1 MCRIVSC
8 VGAPG
13 GPGQAPSPAA
23 RERDI
28 MQRKHWIWASFAILA
43 AVVAALIWRAR
54 TASEG
59 RGSGSVGPAGSGAP
73 AASGAP
79 SGSGS
84 PEDRVVS
91 VVLVPVEA
99 RDMPIYLEGLGTV
112 AAYNTVTV
120 KPQVEGRIDKVAFT
134 EGQDVKK
141 GDLLVQIDPRPYSI
155 QLHTAQAA
163 LARDQAV
170 VAGRKRT
177 LERDTGLQ
185 REGLATQQQVDDD
198 RSAVEQ
204 AEATLKSDYA
214 LIEAARLQ
222 LEYARVTAPID
233 GVTGA
238 RLVDAGNVVRP
249 TDPTGLV
256 VITQVDPIAAF
267 FAVPQDAL
275 PEIMKEMKTGPLSV
289 EAWDRDGDT
298 KIATGTLVLVDNQ
311 INTQT
316 GTIRLKATF
325 ANEGR
330 ALWPNQFVKA
340 RLLLSTRKGSKVL
353 PASAVQ
359 RGPQGMFVY
368 VVGPE
373 QRAAVRP
380 VQVERTE
387 GETAIVASG
396 LEVGEQV
403 VADGQFQL
411 RPGSRVASK
420 PAGSSAPGARG
431 PGAPGSAS
439 GRAGPASSG
448 APAASEMPAAPAPSG
463 APR

>member
-1 MCRIVSC
+1 
-8 VGAPG
+8 
-13 GPGQAPSPAA
+13 
-23 RERDI
+23 

-43 AVVAALIWRAR
+43 VVAAALIWRAR
-54 TASEG
+54 TRSEG
-59 RGSGSVGPAGSGAP
+59 PSAVGPSGSAGPR
-73 AASGAP
+73 ASGSP
-79 SGSGS
+79 SGSGA

-91 VVLVPVEA
+91 VVLAQVEA

-120 KPQVEGRIDKVAFT
+120 KPQVDGRIEKVAFT

-141 GDLLVQIDPRPYSI
+141 GDLLVQIDPRPYAA
-155 QLHTAQAA
+155 QLHVAQAA
-163 LARDQAV
+163 LARDQAL

-177 LERDTGLQ
+177 LDRDTALQ
-185 REGLATQQQVDDD
+185 KEGLATQAQVDED
-198 RSAVEQ
+198 RSAYEQ
-204 AEATLKSDYA
+204 AQAVLKSDYA
-214 LIEAARLQ
+214 QIEAARLQ
-222 LEYARVTAPID
+222 LDYARVTAPID

-249 TDPTGLV
+249 TDATGLV

-267 FAVPQDAL
+267 FAVPQDDL
-275 PEIMKEMKTGPLSV
+275 PEIVKEMKAGPLTV
-289 EAWDRDGDT
+289 EAWDRDGSK

-316 GTIRLKATF
+316 ATIRLKATF
-325 ANEGR
+325 PNEGR

-340 RLLLSTRKGSKVL
+340 RLLLTTRKAARVV
-353 PASAVQ
+353 PAAAVQ

-368 VVGPE
+368 VVGPD

-387 GETAIVASG
+387 GETTILAGG
-396 LEVGEQV
+396 LEVGEQIV
-403 VADGQFQL
+403 TDGQFQL
-411 RPGSRVASK
+411 RPGSRVAPK
-420 PAGSSAPGARG
+420 PAGSASPGGRGGPPGASG
-431 PGAPGSAS
+431 TAAVGPPPGASGTAS
-439 GRAGPASSG
+439 AGPLPTSSATAG
-448 APAASEMPAAPAPSG
+448 E

>member
-1 MCRIVSC
+1 
-8 VGAPG
+8 
-13 GPGQAPSPAA
+13 
-23 RERDI
+23 
-28 MQRKHWIWASFAILA
+28 MQRKHWIWATFAILA
-43 AVVAALIWRAR
+43 VVAAALVFRAR
-54 TASEG
+54 KASEG
-59 RGSGSVGPAGSGAP
+59 HAPGAGPSGSGAP
-73 AASGAP
+73 PASGAP

-91 VVLVPVEA
+91 VVLAQVEA

-163 LARDQAV
+163 LARDQAI

-177 LERDTGLQ
+177 LERDTALQ
-185 REGLATQQQVDDD
+185 KEGLATQQQVDDD

-214 LIEAARLQ
+214 QIEAARLQ
-222 LEYARVTAPID
+222 LDFARVTAPID

-238 RLVDAGNVVRP
+238 RIVDAGNVVRP
-249 TDPTGLV
+249 GEQSGLV
-256 VITQVDPIAAF
+256 VITQVDPIAVF
-267 FAVPQDAL
+267 FTVPQDEL
-275 PEIMKEMKTGPLSV
+275 PEIVKEMKGGPLSV
-289 EAWDRDGDT
+289 EAWDRDGAK

-316 GTIRLKATF
+316 ATIRLKATF
-325 ANEGR
+325 ANEAR

-340 RLLLSTRKGSKVL
+340 RLLLTTRKAAKVL
-353 PASAVQ
+353 PAPAVQ

-368 VVGPE
+368 VVGPD

-380 VQVERTE
+380 VQIERTE

-411 RPGSRVASK
+411 RPGSRVAPK

-431 PGAPGSAS
+431 AGAPGAPGSAS
-439 GRAGPASSG
+439 ANAS
-448 APAASEMPAAPAPSG
+448 ANATPTASATASG

>member
-1 MCRIVSC
+1 
-8 VGAPG
+8 
-13 GPGQAPSPAA
+13 
-23 RERDI
+23 
-28 MQRKHWIWASFAILA
+28 MQRKHWIWATFAILA
-43 AVVAALIWRAR
+43 VVTAALIWRAR
-54 TASEG
+54 SKSEG
-59 RGSGSVGPAGSGAP
+59 HGMGAAPPGSGRPS
-73 AASGAP
+73 ASGAP

-91 VVLVPVEA
+91 VVLAPVEA

-141 GDLLVQIDPRPYSI
+141 GDLLVQIDPRPYAI

-163 LARDQAV
+163 LARDQAL
-170 VAGRKRT
+170 VAGRRRT
-177 LERDTGLQ
+177 LERDTALLK
-185 REGLATQQQVDDD
+185 EGLATQAQVDDD

-204 AEATLKSDYA
+204 SEATLKSDYA
-214 LIEAARLQ
+214 QIEAARLQ
-222 LEYARVTAPID
+222 LDYARVTAPID

-267 FAVPQDAL
+267 FTVPQDEL
-275 PEIMKEMKTGPLSV
+275 PEIVKEMKAGPLAV

-316 GTIRLKATF
+316 ATIRLKATF

-330 ALWPNQFVKA
+330 VLWPNQFVKA
-340 RLLLSTRKGSKVL
+340 RLLLTTRKAARVV
-353 PASAVQ
+353 PAPAIQ

-368 VVGPE
+368 VVGPD

-387 GETAIVASG
+387 GETTIVASG

-411 RPGSRVASK
+411 RPGSRVAAK
-420 PAGSSAPGARG
+420 PAGS
-431 PGAPGSAS
+431 GAPRAPSASGSAS
-439 GRAGPASSG
+439 AAPPAGVIPASSG
-448 APAASEMPAAPAPSG
+448 AP
-463 APR
+463 R